1 MPSLEIKLS
10 KEQYQHIK
18 EEIRYASRL
27 ALKEET
33 FGGYELCLMVP
44 IPNALPSSLEMKLA
58 NTIDLGEVEWQFK
71 K

>member
-1 MPSLEIKLS
+1 MPKLEIQLS
-10 KEQYQHIK
+10 DEQYQHRK
-18 EEIRYASRL
+18 EEISYAGRL
-27 ALKEET
+27 ALEEET
-33 FGGYELCLMVP
+33 FGGYELCLQVP